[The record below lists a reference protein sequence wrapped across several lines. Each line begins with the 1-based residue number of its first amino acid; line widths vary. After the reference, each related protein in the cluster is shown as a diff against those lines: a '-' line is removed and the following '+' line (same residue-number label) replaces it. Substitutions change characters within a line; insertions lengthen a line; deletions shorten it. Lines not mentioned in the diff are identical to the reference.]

1 MAAVRFQSAIVAL
14 ALGTHLLLRNE
25 GKMMPCSPADWTAA
39 EAASAFFT
47 GVNRNAEQPLPLF
60 VTLRLQLPHVTRGG
74 SLKQCY
80 ILFMHTNV
88 SLCSWVLAHKHTCT
102 NLLMACPTPWMLR
115 QLLYLQQQAELSS
128 RYHPDGCGGW
138 ELLGNGVLMSCRLR
152 MTLGALRM
160 VAQYLSGA
168 QNSSLPP
175 MLGKGC
181 AWRIFFHSFPPQSG
195 IKSWHLMIMN

>member
-1 MAAVRFQSAIVAL
+1 MLQGLLQGGGAAFETVLHLVYAHKCEPVF
-14 ALGTHLLLRNE
+14 LGT
-25 GKMMPCSPADWTAA
+25 GTQAYM
-39 EAASAFFT
+39 
-47 GVNRNAEQPLPLF
+47 
-60 VTLRLQLPHVTRGG
+60 
-74 SLKQCY
+74 
-80 ILFMHTNV
+80 
-88 SLCSWVLAHKHTCT
+88 HKHTHGVAHSLDAPANSYT
-102 NLLMACPTPWMLR
+102 F
-115 QLLYLQQQAELSS
+115 SS
-128 RYHPDGCGGW
+128 RQNSVLYHPDGCGGG

-181 AWRIFFHSFPPQSG
+181 AWWIFFHTFPPQSG

>member
-1 MAAVRFQSAIVAL
+1 MLPCRLDSCRGCFCLLHWCQQECRAAFAFVRDLETS
-14 ALGTHLLLRNE
+14 
-25 GKMMPCSPADWTAA
+25 TA
-39 EAASAFFT
+39 T
-47 GVNRNAEQPLPLF
+47 CYKG
-60 VTLRLQLPHVTRGG
+60 GG

-115 QLLYLQQQAELSS
+115 QLLYLQQQAELGS